1 MGITCSSVGLSTR
14 FFILIICII
23 LLTSLVLVLLL
34 SSLFLFI
41 KMLKN
46 SKHAQNLMA
55 FIYNCLSITLFQE
68 DSVHFPPELTDPA
81 LLAEVNHFIIQ
92 RSACSSLKRHSHHY
106 LRLFLQ
112 QVSQG
117 NSLLYFAIFVQ
128 VVSFKPSPDPRV
140 KEVTSI
146 QSPPFSHA
154 KIQLQLEDCDGL
166 PTLAPPVRE
175 FKVAKIQVKPGCFLL
190 N

>member
-1 MGITCSSVGLSTR
+1 MSVEIVLRSVPNTKQNKKRNVSVLTQCTKIPAPPPPKCLSTIMSRSSVVGITCSSVGLSTR

-23 LLTSLVLVLLL
+23 VLTSLVLVLLL

-81 LLAEVNHFIIQ
+81 LLAEVNYFSVQ
-92 RSACSSLKRHSHHY
+92 RFACSSYKMTCLEHQLKT
-106 LRLFLQ
+106 F
-112 QVSQG
+112 
-117 NSLLYFAIFVQ
+117 
-128 VVSFKPSPDPRV
+128 
-140 KEVTSI
+140 
-146 QSPPFSHA
+146 
-154 KIQLQLEDCDGL
+154 
-166 PTLAPPVRE
+166 
-175 FKVAKIQVKPGCFLL
+175 
-190 N
+190 